1 MLTSRDEKD
10 FIMRMI
16 KQIMRMMAALIGKKL
31 EGDLGGALQL
41 ARTAEGTLLG
51 PLAGIAPRL
60 DSVTAAHMVA
70 DADILALWA
79 EVVAEESDV
88 HRRMGDEPAARAA
101 EKRALE
107 LALEAHL
114 RTPKDRPELLTL
126 IARLRPAVDEPALVP
141 RHREA
146 LAEIRTVAPPA
157 AEEAEEAEE
166 A

>member
-1 MLTSRDEKD
+1 MLTSRDRKD

-16 KQIMRMMAALIGKKL
+16 KEIMRMIAAMMGKKL

-41 ARTAEGTLLG
+41 ARTAQGTLLG
-51 PLAGIAPRL
+51 PLADIAPRL

-114 RTPKDRPELLTL
+114 RTTVDRPELLAL
-126 IARLRPAVDEPALVP
+126 IARLRPAVDEPALDL
-141 RHREA
+141 RHRNA
-146 LAEIRTVAPPA
+146 LAEMRTAPPA
-157 AEEAEEAEE
+157 ADEV
-166 A
+166 